1 MSEARRRE
9 ATEQTTEELEALG
22 LVEVDEYGVARATP
36 AGVNLGEVRR
46 LLEDSCA
53 RGTIKRSGLKDRGA

>member
-22 LVEVDEYGVARATP
+22 LVEVDEYGVAHATQ
-36 AGVNLGEVRR
+36 AGVDLAEARR
-46 LLEDSCA
+46 VL
-53 RGTIKRSGLKDRGA
+53 RSTESDQETRAKG